1 MRRRSALWAVLI
13 LIAAATAVV
22 AAVGALLKQE
32 PGYYSAAGVDDADD
46 PRVADAVLT
55 KYGDLK
61 NDIRSKP
68 EWGTE
73 FTAAELNALL
83 RDKVTDGGV
92 LAGFL
97 PPGVSGPRVAV
108 EGDRLKLAA
117 RYGDGLWSTVASVE
131 LRAWLVSTEVNTVAV
146 ELSGLW
152 LGNLAFGNQWLL
164 DWVTETAHERNV
176 DVTWYRHDGHPVGLF
191 RFYADQPYPVVQ
203 IRTVKIAGGAVS
215 VAGRLTPE
223 AGQLPP
229 PKP

>member
-1 MRRRSALWAVLI
+1 MRRQSAFQAVLI
-13 LIAAATAVV
+13 LIAAVAGV
-22 AAVGALLKQE
+22 AAGVGYLVKQE
-32 PGYYSAAGVDDADD
+32 PVYYAAAGVDDADD

-61 NDIRSKP
+61 NDIRLKP
-68 EWGTE
+68 EWGVE

-83 RDKVTDGGV
+83 RDKATDGGI
-92 LAGFL
+92 LGGFL

-117 RYGDGLWSTVASVE
+117 RYGDGFWSSVVSVE

-146 ELSGLW
+146 ELAGMW
-152 LGNLAFGNQWLL
+152 LGGLPFGTQWLL
-164 DWVTETAHERNV
+164 DWVTEAAHERNI
-176 DVTWYRHDGHPVGLF
+176 DVTWYRHNGHPVGLF

-203 IRTVKIAGGAVS
+203 IRTVKIADGGVS

-223 AGQLPP
+223 AGQLQPA
-229 PKP
+229 KP